1 VSLTIFEKTFVAVSF
16 SFTAGSS
23 GANGLPWPTRTGW
36 IAVGSCHEVG
46 LGVYPYIYFYPH
58 AVYNALKRAI
68 VQRGLGAKAGG
79 IPVNTLY
86 AMPAFASSSISKSH
100 ILVTG
105 TNHDSLHRWMA

>member
-1 VSLTIFEKTFVAVSF
+1 VSLRIFEKTFVAVSF
-16 SFTAGSS
+16 SFTAWPSR
-23 GANGLPWPTRTGW
+23 ANGLPRPTRTGW
-36 IAVGSCHEVG
+36 IAVGSCRDVG

-58 AVYNALKRAI
+58 VVYNALKTAI
-68 VQRGLGAKAGG
+68 VQRGLGVKAGG

-105 TNHDSLHRWMA
+105 TNHDTL